1 MKKFPVSKN
10 ILTLLSVLS
19 VLLVF
24 SLVCMLCLLAMD
36 KLGIDKL
43 FGSSETEPES
53 VPMQTEFPLPV
64 HTEETS
70 GASAVGG
77 NLSALEKILVDIPYS
92 DSYYIKI
99 QVSVDETAGDGVPAP
114 GTYEIWRF
122 GDKYKIHRYNS
133 NNEIEWMVT
142 CDGDRLQVVDFTDLS
157 NAYYSVSEGYSFES
171 MAPLPELGILATE
184 EHEIFEYSEDGD
196 ICNVAIEYPSISTVD
211 NIVFSMSTGI
221 LHSFSRFQG
230 SGSVWKI
237 DLISSDLEF
246 AFRDY
251 MFRID

>member
-36 KLGIDKL
+36 KLGIVKL

-77 NLSALEKILVDIPYS
+77 KPFSLGKDSRRYS
-92 DSYYIKI
+92 I
-99 QVSVDETAGDGVPAP
+99 
-114 GTYEIWRF
+114 F
-122 GDKYKIHRYNS
+122 GQLLYKN
-133 NNEIEWMVT
+133 
-142 CDGDRLQVVDFTDLS
+142 
-157 NAYYSVSEGYSFES
+157 
-171 MAPLPELGILATE
+171 
-184 EHEIFEYSEDGD
+184 
-196 ICNVAIEYPSISTVD
+196 PSICRR
-211 NIVFSMSTGI
+211 NGRGWCTG
-221 LHSFSRFQG
+221 SRH
-230 SGSVWKI
+230 
-237 DLISSDLEF
+237 L
-246 AFRDY
+246 
-251 MFRID
+251 

>member
-36 KLGIDKL
+36 KLGIVKL

-99 QVSVDETAGDGVPAP
+99 QVL
-114 GTYEIWRF
+114 
-122 GDKYKIHRYNS
+122 K
-133 NNEIEWMVT
+133 
-142 CDGDRLQVVDFTDLS
+142 L
-157 NAYYSVSEGYSFES
+157 YYQE
-171 MAPLPELGILATE
+171 
-184 EHEIFEYSEDGD
+184 
-196 ICNVAIEYPSISTVD
+196 
-211 NIVFSMSTGI
+211 
-221 LHSFSRFQG
+221 R
-230 SGSVWKI
+230 
-237 DLISSDLEF
+237 
-246 AFRDY
+246 
-251 MFRID
+251 

>member
-36 KLGIDKL
+36 KLGIVKL

-53 VPMQTEFPLPV
+53 IPMQTEFPLPV

-157 NAYYSVSEGYSFES
+157 NAY
-171 MAPLPELGILATE
+171 
-184 EHEIFEYSEDGD
+184 
-196 ICNVAIEYPSISTVD
+196 
-211 NIVFSMSTGI
+211 
-221 LHSFSRFQG
+221 
-230 SGSVWKI
+230 
-237 DLISSDLEF
+237 
-246 AFRDY
+246 
-251 MFRID
+251 